1 MPEPVLTPQPYA
13 PHGGPD
19 GRLDRC
25 EVKLD
30 FSVNSN
36 PFGPPKGLLEHLN
49 TLNLSPYPDPAY
61 PAAHAA
67 VANYHGVAPGDIVL
81 DKVVL
86 GGAAELT
93 YRLSACYLKPGRS
106 VLVAAPGF
114 GEYSRAAGLYGAQ
127 VYNLS
132 VYSRG
137 AEPDA
142 DRLVRAVQ
150 ETRPTLVWLAQPNNP
165 TGHAWSTGSLE
176 RVAEVCREHDA
187 LLVIDAAYLELSRAA
202 PDLPNSALVLV
213 PLTKTFAI
221 AGLRAGYA
229 LAPPEVAETLRR
241 AAPPWSVS
249 TPAAAAVV
257 WCRSDDGQAFVRET
271 VPELLELR
279 EAFQGGLRKLEFR
292 VWDTCSSFF
301 LVEVG
306 DAPAFT
312 AQARDAGFRVR
323 DASSFGLPTCVRLA
337 AGLRGDNETFL
348 RWLASC

>member
-1 MPEPVLTPQPYA
+1 MPKPVLTGPPYA

-19 GRLDRC
+19 GH

-36 PFGPPKGLLEHLN
+36 PFGPPRELLNHLH
-49 TLNLSPYPDPAY
+49 TLDVAPYPDPAY

-67 VANYHGVAPGDIVL
+67 VANYHGVLPET
-81 DKVVL
+81 VVL

-93 YRLSACYLKPGRS
+93 YRLSACYLKPGRN

-114 GEYSRAAGLYGAQ
+114 GEYSRAAGLHGAL
-127 VYNLS
+127 VHDLRVFS
-132 VYSRG
+132 SG

-142 DRLVRAVQ
+142 DRLIRAVQ
-150 ETRPTLVWLAQPNNP
+150 EVHPTLVWLAQPNNP
-165 TGHAWSTGSLE
+165 TGHAWSAASLE
-176 RVAEVCREHDA
+176 RVAAACREHDA
-187 LLVIDAAYLELSRAA
+187 LLVVDAAYLELSRAA
-202 PDLPNSALVLV
+202 PDLPGDVVVLV
-213 PLTKTFAI
+213 PLTKTFAV

-229 LAPPEVAETLRR
+229 HAPPEVAETLRR

-249 TPAAAAVV
+249 TPAAAVV
-257 WCRSDDGQAFVRET
+257 WCRSDKGRAFVAET
-271 VPELLELR
+271 VPDLLELR
-279 EAFQGGLRKLEFR
+279 GAFQSGLRKLEFK
-292 VWDTCSSFF
+292 VWDTYSSFL

-312 AQARDAGFRVR
+312 ARAKKAGFRVR

>member
-1 MPEPVLTPQPYA
+1 MPEPVLTPLPYA

-19 GRLDRC
+19 GRSDSRSDSR

-36 PFGPPKGLLEHLN
+36 PFGPPKGLLTYLN
-49 TLNLSPYPDPAY
+49 SLDLAPYPDPAY

-67 VANYHGVAPGDIVL
+67 VAHFHGVLPET
-81 DKVVL
+81 VVL

-93 YRLSACYLKPGRS
+93 YRLSACYLRPGRA
-106 VLVAAPGF
+106 VLVAAPSF
-114 GEYSRAAGLYGAQ
+114 GEYSRAAGLYGARF
-127 VYNLS
+127 YDLD
-132 VYSRG
+132 VYSRNT
-137 AEPDA
+137 EPDA
-142 DRLVRAVQ
+142 DRFIKAVQ

-165 TGHAWSTGSLE
+165 TGHAWSAEALE
-176 RVAEVCREHDA
+176 RVAAACREHDA
-187 LLVIDAAYLELSRAA
+187 LLVIDAAYLELSRAV
-202 PDLPNSALVLV
+202 PDLPGTAVVLV
-213 PLTKTFAI
+213 PLTKTFAV

-257 WCRSDDGQAFVRET
+257 WCRSDEGRAFVVET
-271 VPELLELR
+271 VPELLKDR
-279 EAFQGGLRKLEFR
+279 EAFQEGLRRQGYE

-301 LVEVG
+301 LLEVG
-306 DAPAFT
+306 DAPTFT
-312 AQARDAGFRVR
+312 ERARDAGFRVR

-337 AGLRGDNETFL
+337 AGLKDDNETFL
-348 RWLASC
+348 WWLASC

>member
-1 MPEPVLTPQPYA
+1 MPEPVLTLPPYA

-19 GRLDRC
+19 GY

-36 PFGPPKGLLEHLN
+36 PFGPPRGLLEHLN
-49 TLNLSPYPDPAY
+49 TLDLSSYPDPAY
-61 PAAHAA
+61 PAAHTA
-67 VANYHGVAPGDIVL
+67 VAHFHNVL
-81 DKVVL
+81 PESVVL

-93 YRLSACYLKPGRS
+93 YRLSACYLRAGRS

-114 GEYSRAAGLYGAQ
+114 GEYSRAARLYGAK
-127 VYNLS
+127 VHECN
-132 VYSRG
+132 VYSSNT
-137 AEPDA
+137 EPDA
-142 DRLVRAVQ
+142 DRFIRAVQ
-150 ETRPTLVWLAQPNNP
+150 ETQPTLVWLAQPNNP
-165 TGHAWSTGSLE
+165 TGHAWRTEALE
-176 RVAEVCREHDA
+176 RVAAACREHDA
-187 LLVIDAAYLELSRAA
+187 LLVIDAAYLELSHAA
-202 PDLPNSALVLV
+202 PDLPGDALVLV
-213 PLTKTFAI
+213 PLTKTFAV

-257 WCRSDDGQAFVRET
+257 WCRSDEGRAFVGET

-279 EAFQGGLRKLEFR
+279 EVFQSGLRELGYE

-301 LVEVG
+301 LLEVG
-306 DAPAFT
+306 DARAFT
-312 AQARDAGFRVR
+312 ARARDAGFRVR

-337 AGLRGDNETFL
+337 AGRREDNETFL

>member
-1 MPEPVLTPQPYA
+1 MPEPVLTPPPYA

-19 GRLDRC
+19 GRLDLR

-49 TLNLSPYPDPAY
+49 TLNLSPYPDPTY

-67 VANYHGVAPGDIVL
+67 VANHHSVL
-81 DKVVL
+81 TESVVL

-114 GEYSRAAGLYGAQ
+114 GEYSRAAQLYGAK
-127 VYNLS
+127 VYECD
-132 VYSRG
+132 VYSRNT
-137 AEPDA
+137 EPDA
-142 DRLVRAVQ
+142 DRLVRTIQ
-150 ETRPTLVWLAQPNNP
+150 ETHPTLVWLAQPNNP
-165 TGHAWSTGSLE
+165 TGHAWSAESLE
-176 RVAEVCREHDA
+176 RVAAACREHDA

-202 PDLPNSALVLV
+202 PNLPDDAAVLI

-257 WCRSDDGQAFVRET
+257 WCRSDEGQAFVAET
-271 VPELLELR
+271 VPELLEFRLT
-279 EAFQGGLRKLEFR
+279 FQNCLQKLGYE

-312 AQARDAGFRVR
+312 AQAREAGFRIR

>member
-1 MPEPVLTPQPYA
+1 MPEPFLTPLPYA

-19 GRLDRC
+19 DSLNRR

-36 PFGPPKGLLEHLN
+36 PFGPPKGLLTYLN
-49 TLNLSPYPDPAY
+49 NLDVAPYPDPAY

-67 VANYHGVAPGDIVL
+67 VAHFYGVLAET
-81 DKVVL
+81 VVL
-86 GGAAELT
+86 GGAAELI
-93 YRLSACYLKPGRS
+93 YRLSACYLRPGRS

-114 GEYSRAAGLYGAQ
+114 GEYPRAARLYGAQ
-127 VYNLS
+127 VYECD
-132 VYSRG
+132 VYSSST
-137 AEPDA
+137 EPDA
-142 DRLVRAVQ
+142 DRFIRAVQ
-150 ETRPTLVWLAQPNNP
+150 ETHPTLVWLAQPNNP
-165 TGHAWSTGSLE
+165 TGHAWRTEALE
-176 RVAEVCREHDA
+176 RVAAACREHDA

-202 PDLPNSALVLV
+202 PDLPGDALVLV
-213 PLTKTFAI
+213 PLTKTFAV

-229 LAPPEVAETLRR
+229 LAPAEVAETLRR

-257 WCRSDDGQAFVRET
+257 WCRSDEGQAFVGKT

-279 EAFQGGLRKLEFR
+279 LAFQNGLRKLEFR
-292 VWDTCSSFF
+292 VRDTCSSFF

-312 AQARDAGFRVR
+312 ARARDAGFRVR

-337 AGLRGDNETFL
+337 AGLKGDNETFL
-348 RWLASC
+348 RWLASW

>member
-1 MPEPVLTPQPYA
+1 MPEPVLTGPPYA

-19 GRLDRC
+19 GR

-36 PFGPPKGLLEHLN
+36 PFGPPPGLLEHLN

-67 VANYHGVAPGDIVL
+67 VAHFHGVTTDN
-81 DKVVL
+81 VVL

-93 YRLSACYLKPGRS
+93 YRLSACYLRPDRA

-114 GEYSRAAGLYGAQ
+114 GEYSRAAELYGAR
-127 VYNLS
+127 VHHCG

-142 DRLVRAVQ
+142 DRFIRAVH
-150 ETRPTLVWLAQPNNP
+150 ETHPTLVWLAQPNNP
-165 TGHAWSTGSLE
+165 TGHAWSAESLD
-176 RVAEVCREHDA
+176 RVAEACRKHDA
-187 LLVIDAAYLELSRAA
+187 LLVIDAAYLELSHAA
-202 PDLPNSALVLV
+202 PNLPGSAAVLV

-229 LAPPEVAETLRR
+229 LAPAEVAETLRR

-249 TPAAAAVV
+249 TPAAAAAV
-257 WCRSDDGQAFVRET
+257 WCRSDEGRAFVRET

-279 EAFQGGLRKLEFR
+279 LAFQSGLRELGFK
-292 VWDTCSSFF
+292 VWDTCSSFY
-301 LVEVG
+301 LAEVG
-306 DAPAFT
+306 DAPTFT
-312 AQARDAGFRVR
+312 ARAREAGFRVR
-323 DASSFGLPTCVRLA
+323 NASSFGLPTCVRLA
-337 AGLRGDNETFL
+337 TGPSDDNETFL

>member
-1 MPEPVLTPQPYA
+1 MPEPVLTPPPYA

-19 GRLDRC
+19 GRSDHRD
-25 EVKLD
+25 VKLD

-36 PFGPPKGLLEHLN
+36 PFGPPQRLLEYLN
-49 TLNLSPYPDPAY
+49 TLDLSPYPDPAY

-67 VANYHGVAPGDIVL
+67 VADFHGFVPEN
-81 DKVVL
+81 VVL

-93 YRLSACYLKPGRS
+93 YRLSACYLRPGRA

-114 GEYSRAAGLYGAQ
+114 GEYARAAQLYGAK
-127 VYNLS
+127 VYECN

-142 DRLVRAVQ
+142 DRLVRAVR
-150 ETRPTLVWLAQPNNP
+150 ETHPTLVWLAQPNNP
-165 TGHAWSTGSLE
+165 TGHAWSAESLG
-176 RVAEVCREHDA
+176 RVAKACREHDA

-202 PDLPNSALVLV
+202 PDLPGSAAVLV
-213 PLTKTFAI
+213 PLTKTFAV

-249 TPAAAAVV
+249 TPAAAATV
-257 WCRSDDGQAFVRET
+257 WCRSDEGRAFMAET
-271 VPELLELR
+271 VPDLLELR
-279 EAFQGGLRKLEFR
+279 GAFQGGLRELEFE

-306 DAPAFT
+306 DAPTFT
-312 AQARDAGFRVR
+312 ARAEKAGFRVR
-323 DASSFGLPTCVRLA
+323 DASSFGLPGCVRLA
-337 AGLRGDNETFL
+337 AGLREDNETFL
-348 RWLASC
+348 TWSERSC

>member
-1 MPEPVLTPQPYA
+1 MPEPVLTPLPYA

-19 GRLDRC
+19 GRLDRR

-36 PFGPPKGLLEHLN
+36 PFGPPKGLLKYLT
-49 TLNLSPYPDPAY
+49 TLDVAPYPDPAY

-67 VANYHGVAPGDIVL
+67 VARFHGVTPGDVVL
-81 DKVVL
+81 DNVVL

-93 YRLSACYLKPGRS
+93 YRLSACYLRPGRS

-114 GEYSRAAGLYGAQ
+114 GEYSRAAHLHGAQ
-127 VYNLS
+127 VHDCS

-142 DRLVRAVQ
+142 DRLVRTIQ
-150 ETRPTLVWLAQPNNP
+150 ETHPTLVWLAQPNNP
-165 TGHAWSTGSLE
+165 TGHAWSAGSLE
-176 RVAEVCREHDA
+176 RVAAACREHDA

-202 PDLPNSALVLV
+202 PDLPDSAIILV

-257 WCRSDDGQAFVRET
+257 WCRSDEGQAFVAET

-279 EAFQGGLRKLEFR
+279 EAFQNGLQELGYE

-301 LVEVG
+301 LLEVG
-306 DAPAFT
+306 DAPTFT
-312 AQARDAGFRVR
+312 VQAREAGFRVR

-337 AGLRGDNETFL
+337 AGLRGDNETLL